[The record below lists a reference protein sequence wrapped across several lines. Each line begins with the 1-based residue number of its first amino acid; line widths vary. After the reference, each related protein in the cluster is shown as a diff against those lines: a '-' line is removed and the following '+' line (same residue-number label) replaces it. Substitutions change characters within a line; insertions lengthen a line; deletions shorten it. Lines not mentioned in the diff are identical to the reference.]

1 MKRDKVIARMINEGF
16 STETLSKMT
25 DKQLSLVASRVL
37 SESDIMISKKD
48 PMATQKITDAKKQNK
63 TIETY
68 ESKDEV
74 PVTKNPVGKKKS
86 SKKSQPFATKGE
98 VMEMIQSKVKKGHNG
113 IPEFMTYDSIK
124 SADVKGDEAPAKTKT
139 VPRTKPGVPKTSP
152 GEKPYNPYQ
161 PGPGTNPSP
170 KGMGKK

>member
-1 MKRDKVIARMINEGF
+1 MKRTDIVSKMINEGF

-25 DKQLSLVASRVL
+25 DKQLSTIASRIL

-48 PMATQKITDAKKQNK
+48 PAVNQKVADAKKLNK
-63 TIETY
+63 SIETY
-68 ESKDEV
+68 ESEVKEGKKEDEV
-74 PVTKNPVGKKKS
+74 K
-86 SKKSQPFATKGE
+86 SKKHHPSATKGE
-98 VMEMIQSKVKKGHNG
+98 VLEMIKNNVKKGHNG

-124 SADVKGDEAPAKTKT
+124 KSEMKEQGAPSKTKT
-139 VPRTKPGVPKTSP
+139 APRTKPAEPKTTP

-170 KGMGKK
+170 KGKKK